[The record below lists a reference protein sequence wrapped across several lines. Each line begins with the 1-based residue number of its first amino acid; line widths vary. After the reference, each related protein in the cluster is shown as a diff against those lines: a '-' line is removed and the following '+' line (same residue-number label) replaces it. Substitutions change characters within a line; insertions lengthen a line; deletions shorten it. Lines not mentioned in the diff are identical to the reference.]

1 MKRFV
6 IEHLPRAVATYQV
19 TPVSYSDTRDWL
31 SAGALVSLVRTTELI
46 EAIQEGLGVALEQ
59 SDGAMALAPG
69 DEALLISLSFSVL
82 LAWAEGGIVPLEDD
96 WRCVLL
102 AVEEPRAVVPPLAAA
117 ASEGLATDV
126 AE

>member
-1 MKRFV
+1 
-6 IEHLPRAVATYQV
+6 
-19 TPVSYSDTRDWL
+19 
-31 SAGALVSLVRTTELI
+31 LI
-46 EAIQEGLGVALEQ
+46 EAIQEGLGVGLEQ

>member
-6 IEHLPRAVATYQV
+6 IEHLPRVVATYQV
-19 TPVSYSDTRDWL
+19 TPLTYRDARYWL
-31 SAGALVSLVRTTELI
+31 SGGALVSLVRTTELI
-46 EAIQEGLGVALEQ
+46 EAIEKGLGVALEQ
-59 SDGAMALAPG
+59 ADATMTLAPG

-117 ASEGLATDV
+117 ASEGVATDL
-126 AE
+126 AG

>member
-46 EAIQEGLGVALEQ
+46 EAIQEGLGVGLEQ
-59 SDGAMALAPG
+59 SDGSMALAPG